1 MIRRPPRSTLFPYTT
16 LFRSPAEPR
25 HLLPLLVAEAPLVIH
40 HLADVG
46 HGGFLGEEV
55 ARRLAEH
62 LLLFAEAEVHRDPF
76 LAVGEHGDAP
86 DRARAAQVVGEA
98 DLGILHLPRAGLMPE
113 LLTHLVDHAHAGRA
127 DRVPERLEA
136 AARVDGHLAA
146 VNRRAALG
154 DVAPALAR
162 GAEPE
167 VLVVEDLR
175 DREAVVHLG
184 EVEVLRRD
192 AGLLVRRL
200 RRLARGGEAGVRE
213 AGLQVGLARGDA
225 EPEPL
230 HQDRIG
236 PERPP

>member
-1 MIRRPPRSTLFPYTT
+1 MADSLARKSRADLRSISCSSLKPK
-16 LFRSPAEPR
+16 SIGV
-25 HLLPLLVAEAPLVIH
+25 LL
-40 HLADVG
+40 
-46 HGGFLGEEV
+46 
-55 ARRLAEH
+55 
-62 LLLFAEAEVHRDPF
+62 

-86 DRARAAQVVGEA
+86 DRARAAQVVREA
-98 DLGILHLPRAGLMPE
+98 DLGVLHLPRAGLVPE

-146 VNRRAALG
+146 DRGAAVG
-154 DVAPALAR
+154 HVAPALAR

-167 VLVVEDLR
+167 ALVVEDLR

-200 RRLARGGEAGVRE
+200 RRLARGGGAGVRA
-213 AGLQVGLARGDA
+213 AGLQGGLA
-225 EPEPL
+225 
-230 HQDRIG
+230 
-236 PERPP
+236 

>member
-1 MIRRPPRSTLFPYTT
+1 MAHSLARKSRADLRSISCSSLKPK
-16 LFRSPAEPR
+16 SIGVPS
-25 HLLPLLVAEAPLVIH
+25 
-40 HLADVG
+40 
-46 HGGFLGEEV
+46 
-55 ARRLAEH
+55 
-62 LLLFAEAEVHRDPF
+62 
-76 LAVGEHGDAP
+76 LAVAEHGDAP
-86 DRARAAQVVGEA
+86 DRARAAQVVREA
-98 DLGILHLPRAGLMPE
+98 DLGTLHLPRAGLVPE

-146 VNRRAALG
+146 VDRRAALG
-154 DVAPALAR
+154 HVAPALAR

-213 AGLQVGLARGDA
+213 AGLEIGLARGDG

-230 HQDRIG
+230 H
-236 PERPP
+236 